1 MEHMEHIEI
10 IDNPEKKSFLRKGA
24 EAAFTVLMWGIWSY
38 LLLPILNLILW
49 LIGIRIFYL
58 ELVAGSAYPEFLAL
72 ARNAGWIVF
81 TIFVILR
88 CWGLY
93 NYWKFGKVNRR
104 TSVSSDFGERQLS
117 EHFQVSSEIV
127 RDLRTQKEVLWPVR
141 GDEPRNIADW
151 LSAKKK

>member
-1 MEHMEHIEI
+1 MEHIEI

-72 ARNAGWIVF
+72 ARSAGWIVL

-127 RDLRTQKEVLWPVR
+127 RDLRTQKEVLWPAR
-141 GDEPRNIADW
+141 GDESRNIADW